1 MWDLQRQQSG
11 DAALC
16 GSSGGV
22 MAFGDLRIGLS
33 RLAPLAAGVCMA
45 ACALTLFSGEA
56 QARRHHARWRSS
68 HGPAASGPA
77 EVDGSKFSAMVVDAN
92 TGREIWGVNE
102 NALRHPASI
111 TKVMTLYLLF
121 EQLEKGTMTLETRIP
136 VSEHAASQEP
146 SKLGVPAGET
156 ISVEEAIKAIVTRS
170 ANDMAVAV
178 AEAVGH
184 DESSFSAMMTHT
196 AHQIGMSRTLYRNA
210 SGLPNDEQLTTARDL
225 TLLARSMQER
235 FPKYYHYFSLHE
247 FTYDGEVIGNH
258 DHLLGR
264 VDGVDGIKTG
274 YTRASGFNLLTS
286 VHRDGRALVA
296 VVMGGR
302 SAPARDRL
310 MERIIEDHIAEASP
324 VQSATRLAEANP
336 EAAEPA
342 FVPEPPR
349 LGPSVERVSLAE
361 ADTPPARHGLE
372 PQGDSDDNDDEQT
385 DRPTRA
391 APIAHGAAAP
401 VAWAGHLEAPIKTAK
416 AEANPRALGWVKGRD
431 AVKAASSHAQRR
443 KIVSGTSRIARDDEP
458 QAGSRFGRGGWT
470 IQIGASDDP
479 SRARNLL
486 TKARSRNRRLAALHG
501 FTEKVRTDDGAVY
514 RVRFA
519 GLEQASA
526 AQACRDLKH
535 GGLPCIAVR
544 D

>member
-1 MWDLQRQQSG
+1 
-11 DAALC
+11 
-16 GSSGGV
+16 
-22 MAFGDLRIGLS
+22 MAFGDLRIGLY
-33 RLAPLAAGVCMA
+33 RLAPLAAGVCLA
-45 ACALTLFSGEA
+45 ACALTMFSGEA
-56 QARRHHARWRSS
+56 QARRHHYRWRTP
-68 HGPAASGPA
+68 HAPSGSAPA

-136 VSEHAASQEP
+136 VSEHAANQEP

-210 SGLPNDEQLTTARDL
+210 SGLPNDEQLTTAHDL
-225 TLLARSMQER
+225 TLLARSLQER

-310 MERIIEDHIAEASP
+310 MARIIEDHIADASP
-324 VQSATRLAEANP
+324 EHTATRLAEANP

-342 FVPEPPR
+342 PIPEPPR
-349 LGPSVERVSLAE
+349 LAPNVERVSVAE
-361 ADTPPARHGLE
+361 AETDRHGFE
-372 PQGDSDDNDDEQT
+372 PQGDGDDDDHA
-385 DRPTRA
+385 DRPVRT
-391 APIAHGAAAP
+391 APIAHAAVAP
-401 VAWAGHLEAPIKTAK
+401 VSWAGHLEAPVKTAK
-416 AEANPRALGWVKGRD
+416 AEPSPRALGWVKGKD
-431 AVKAASSHAQRR
+431 ALKTAALRAERITASDA
-443 KIVSGTSRIARDDEP
+443 SRVARDDEP
-458 QAGSRFGRGGWT
+458 EAPAKSGRGDWI

-486 TKARSRNRRLAALHG
+486 SKARSRNHRLASLRG

-526 AQACRDLKH
+526 AQACRDLKQ

>member
-1 MWDLQRQQSG
+1 MG
-11 DAALC
+11 
-16 GSSGGV
+16 
-22 MAFGDLRIGLS
+22 FGDVRTGLS
-33 RLAPLAAGVCMA
+33 RLAPLAAGVCLA
-45 ACALTLFSGEA
+45 ACALTLYSGEA

-68 HGPAASGPA
+68 HAPAASGPA

-136 VSEHAASQEP
+136 VSEHAANQEP

-225 TLLARSMQER
+225 TLLARSLQER

-247 FTYDGEVIGNH
+247 FTYDGEVIGSHN
-258 DHLLGR
+258 HLLGR

-324 VQSATRLAEANP
+324 VQSATRFAEATP

-349 LGPSVERVSLAE
+349 LGPGVERVAE
-361 ADTPPARHGLE
+361 VETATRHELE
-372 PQGDSDDNDDEQT
+372 PQGDSDDNDDDQA
-385 DRPTRA
+385 DRPA
-391 APIAHGAAAP
+391 HPAPIAHAAP
-401 VAWAGHLEAPIKTAK
+401 PPAWAGQLEAPIKTAK
-416 AEANPRALGWVKGRD
+416 AAPSPRALGWVKGKD
-431 AVKAASSHAQRR
+431 ALKSASLRAEQR
-443 KIVSGTSRIARDDEP
+443 KIASGASRVARDDEP
-458 QAGSRFGRGGWT
+458 QAGARSGRGGWI
-470 IQIGASDDP
+470 IQIGASNDP
-479 SRARNLL
+479 GRARNLL
-486 TKARSRNRRLAALHG
+486 NKAKSRNRRLASLKG

-526 AQACRDLKH
+526 AQACRDLQH

>member
-1 MWDLQRQQSG
+1 
-11 DAALC
+11 
-16 GSSGGV
+16 
-22 MAFGDLRIGLS
+22 MAFGDLRIGLY
-33 RLAPLAAGVCMA
+33 RLAPLAAGVCLA
-45 ACALTLFSGEA
+45 ACALTMFSGEA
-56 QARRHHARWRSS
+56 QARRHHYRWR
-68 HGPAASGPA
+68 GAQAPSGSAPA

-136 VSEHAASQEP
+136 VSEHAANQEP

-184 DESSFSAMMTHT
+184 DESNFSAMMTHA

-210 SGLPNDEQLTTARDL
+210 SGLPNDEQLTTAHDL
-225 TLLARSMQER
+225 TLLGRSLQER

-310 MERIIEDHIAEASP
+310 MARIIEDHIAEASP
-324 VQSATRLAEANP
+324 APSATRLAEATP

-342 FVPEPPR
+342 PVPEPPR
-349 LGPSVERVSLAE
+349 LGPNVERVSLAE
-361 ADTPPARHGLE
+361 AETDRHGFE
-372 PQGDSDDNDDEQT
+372 PQGDGDDNDDDRA
-385 DRPTRA
+385 DRPVRS
-391 APIAHGAAAP
+391 APIPHAAAP
-401 VAWAGHLEAPIKTAK
+401 PTWAGHLEAPIKTAK
-416 AEANPRALGWVKGRD
+416 AEPSPRALGWVKGKD
-431 AVKAASSHAQRR
+431 ALKTEALRAEQR
-443 KIVSGTSRIARDDEP
+443 KIASGASRVARDDEP
-458 QAGSRFGRGGWT
+458 EAAAKSGSGGWI

-479 SRARNLL
+479 GRARNLL
-486 TKARSRNRRLAALHG
+486 SKAKLRNRRLASLRG
-501 FTEKVRTDDGAVY
+501 FTEKVRTNDGAVY

-526 AQACRDLKH
+526 AQACRDLKQ